1 MKGQV
6 VQQGVDIQVEA
17 VDGMVELQFRLPDDP
32 GFALVADRGHV
43 PHMWWFDKLL
53 GLVGSIP

>member
-1 MKGQV
+1 V